1 MTEGI
6 EGLGLGDASPAIPS
20 GPSSPRRG
28 MSETPVL
35 VLWALLTIAA
45 AVYVI
50 GGAEHRALKDP
61 IQRFARGDITA
72 ASPEAMF
79 RRANLAAA
87 IPLIRAGLKPGEA
100 VSSFKAST
108 DQVSVTAINR
118 FDNRRELR
126 VDLKHHLHT
135 QSFFQSSGSR
145 APLSS
150 VDIAAPARM
159 LAGVRRKVR
168 AGTVDSFTFTPSIPP
183 GWSLTLTGKQLRV
196 ADQQWI
202 ADAHG
207 RDAHRPGET
216 TPTQIRQGER
226 LGRCLAKAQTPAAR
240 ARCQR

>member
-1 MTEGI
+1 MTEGV
-6 EGLGLGDASPAIPS
+6 EGLGLGDAAVAVPS
-20 GPSSPRRG
+20 GPSEPRRR
-28 MSETPVL
+28 MTETPVL
-35 VLWALLTIAA
+35 VLWAILVVAA

-72 ASPEAMF
+72 QSPEAMF

-87 IPLIRAGLKPGEA
+87 LPLIRAAMKPGEG
-100 VSSFKAST
+100 VGNLKASI
-108 DQVSVTAINR
+108 DEVSVDTVDR

-135 QSFFQSSGSR
+135 RSLFQFSGAR
-145 APLSS
+145 VPLAA
-150 VDIAAPARM
+150 VDVAAPGRL
-159 LAGVRRKVR
+159 LAGVRRKVH
-168 AGTVDSFTFTPSIPP
+168 AGTVDSFNFSPAGEPS
-183 GWSLTLTGKQLRV
+183 WTLRLLGKDLKV
-196 ADQQWI
+196 DDQQWLG
-202 ADAHG
+202 DAHG

-216 TPTQIRQGER
+216 TPTQIRQQER

>member
-6 EGLGLGDASPAIPS
+6 EGLGLGDAAVAMPS
-20 GPSSPRRG
+20 GPSEPRRRL
-28 MSETPVL
+28 SETPVL
-35 VLWALLTIAA
+35 LLWAILTVAA
-45 AVYVI
+45 AAYVLT
-50 GGAEHRALKDP
+50 GAEHRSLRDP
-61 IQRFARGDITA
+61 IQRFARGDLTA

-79 RRANLAAA
+79 HRANLAIA
-87 IPLIRAGLKPGEA
+87 IPLIRSAMKPGEQ
-100 VSSFKAST
+100 VSSLKAT
-108 DQVSVTAINR
+108 VDEVSVTAIDR

-126 VDLKHHLHT
+126 VDLEHKLHT

-145 APLSS
+145 APLAA
-150 VDIAAPARM
+150 VDISAPSRL

-168 AGTVDSFTFTPSIPP
+168 AGTPDTFTFSASTPP
-183 GWSLTLTGKQLRV
+183 GWTLELKGRNLRV

-202 ADAHG
+202 GDAHG

-240 ARCQR
+240 QRCQR